1 MNAVVLAGGR
11 AQALGP
17 LTADR
22 PAALLPV
29 ANRPVIE
36 HVLDHLARHRVS
48 EATLVLHHCP
58 YPVEARLGDGARA
71 GVALRYALER
81 SPLGTAG
88 AARRVAARWTEP
100 FVLAYGT
107 ALGAVDL
114 NEALAFHRGRQAAL
128 TLVVTPAG
136 ARTAELRASPGG
148 TVHRDGV
155 SGATGF
161 AFAGFAIVEPRALA
175 LVGPGERCDLVAD
188 LVPRLLDCGLAV
200 CALPAAGPTVVIRT
214 LADLA
219 LANRR
224 ALAGDFPG
232 LVVPGYEVTP
242 GIWLSRGARV
252 HREARLVAPV
262 LVGPNALV
270 GRGASVEATV
280 IGEDVIVGPRSTV
293 RHAVLLPR
301 THIGPRLRVEDA
313 VVDRDR
319 LGRPAAGTWATVADP
334 RLLGDTRAPLRQQP
348 GSLAGRLAAA
358 GVLVAGAPLW
368 ALLLFGLSVET
379 GGRPLRGRP
388 VLGARGRVTRLLDVG
403 GRGPVGRLVRRLG
416 LGRVP
421 GLWSVVRGDLHWVGS
436 DPRPWRGE
444 ANEASPAVDGTPP
457 APPGLVTLA
466 DLSPAR
472 LRRAD
477 RAALDRL
484 YAATRSRRGDLRVV
498 TALLRRRLTPER
510 APAASPAPTPIRR
523 AARD

>member
-1 MNAVVLAGGR
+1 VNAVVLAGGPGR
-11 AQALGP
+11 ALGP

-29 ANRPVIE
+29 ANRPVVE
-36 HVLDHLARHRVS
+36 HLLDHLARHRVG

-58 YPVEARLGDGARA
+58 YPVEAQLGDGARS
-71 GVALRYALER
+71 GIALRYVLER

-88 AARRVAARWTEP
+88 AARRVAGRFTEP
-100 FVLAYGT
+100 FLLAYGT
-107 ALGAVDL
+107 ALTSVDL
-114 NEALAFHRGRQAAL
+114 TEALALHRHRGAAL
-128 TLVVTPAG
+128 TLVVTPGDGGEAALGLDG
-136 ARTAELRASPGG
+136 AG
-148 TVHRDGV
+148 TVRRDGGP
-155 SGATGF
+155 GAARVGF
-161 AFAGFAIVEPRALA
+161 AGLAIVEPRALT
-175 LVGPGERCDLVAD
+175 LVAPGERCDLVTE

-200 CALPAAGPTVVIRT
+200 CGLQAAGPALVIRT

-232 LVVPGYEVTP
+232 LVVPGYEVEP

-252 HREARLVAPV
+252 HREARLQAPV
-262 LVGPNALV
+262 LVGPNALI
-270 GRGASVEATV
+270 GRGASVAATV
-280 IGEDVIVGPRSTV
+280 VGEDVIVGPRSTV
-293 RHAVLLPR
+293 ENAVLLPR
-301 THIGPRLRVEDA
+301 THVGPRLRVEDA

-319 LGRPAAGTWATVADP
+319 VGRPAALSWATVADP
-334 RLLGDTRAPLRQQP
+334 RLLGDTRPPRRSQP
-348 GSLAGRLAAA
+348 GSLAGRVAAA
-358 GVLVAGAPLW
+358 GVLVAGSPLW
-368 ALLLFGLSVET
+368 LPLLLGLVVET

-388 VLGARGRVTRLLDVG
+388 VLGARGGVARLLDVG
-403 GRGPVGRLVRRLG
+403 GRGPIGRLIRRLG

-421 GLWSVVRGDLHWVGS
+421 HLWSVVRGDLHWVGT
-436 DPRPWRGE
+436 DPRTPRGPDRE
-444 ANEASPAVDGTPP
+444 GATAGSEPA

-498 TALLRRRLTPER
+498 TAVLRRRLAPWR
-510 APAASPAPTPIRR
+510 APGVGATPRPSAR
-523 AARD
+523 A

>member
-1 MNAVVLAGGR
+1 VNAVVLAGGPAR
-11 AQALGP
+11 GLRP

-36 HVLDHLARHRVS
+36 HVLDHLARHRVP

-58 YPVEARLGDGARA
+58 YPVEAWLGDGARS
-71 GVALRYALER
+71 GIALRYALER
-81 SPLGTAG
+81 RPLGTAG

-100 FVLAYGT
+100 FLLAYGT
-107 ALGAVDL
+107 ALAALDL
-114 NEALAFHRGRQAAL
+114 DEALALHRGRQAAL

-136 ARTAELRASPGG
+136 DRTAALRVTAGG
-148 TVHRDGV
+148 TVQRDRGP
-155 SGATGF
+155 GAAGF
-161 AFAGFAIVEPRALA
+161 AFAGLAIVEPRALA
-175 LVGPGERCDLVAD
+175 LVGPGERCDLVAE
-188 LVPRLLDCGLAV
+188 LVPRLLDRGLAV
-200 CALPAAGPTVVIRT
+200 CALPAPGPTVVIRT

-224 ALAGDFPG
+224 ALAGEFPG
-232 LVVPGYEVTP
+232 LVVPGYEVQP

-252 HREARLVAPV
+252 HREARLIPPV

-270 GRGASVEATV
+270 ARGASVEATV
-280 IGEDVIVGPRSTV
+280 VGEDVIVGPRSAV

-301 THIGPRLRVEDA
+301 THVGPRLRVEDA

-319 LGRPAAGTWATVADP
+319 LGRPGAATWATVSDP
-334 RLLGDTRAPLRQQP
+334 RLLGDTRAPLRPQP

-368 ALLLFGLSVET
+368 ALLLLGLSVET
-379 GGRPLRGRP
+379 GGRPLRARS
-388 VLGARGRVTRLLDVG
+388 VLGARGRVTCLLDVG
-403 GRGPVGRLVRRLG
+403 GRGPLGRLVRRLG

-421 GLWSVVRGDLHWVGS
+421 RLWSVVRGDLHWVGT
-436 DPRPWRGE
+436 DPRTCRGDATGAGVVAGE
-444 ANEASPAVDGTPP
+444 APAG
-457 APPGLVTLA
+457 PPGLVTLA

-484 YAATRSRRGDLRVV
+484 YAGTRSRRGDLRVV
-498 TALLRRRLTPER
+498 AALFRCRLAPER
-510 APAASPAPTPIRR
+510 TPAPAPFRR
-523 AARD
+523 AHRD

>member
-11 AQALGP
+11 APALRP

-22 PAALLPV
+22 PAELLPV
-29 ANRPVIE
+29 ANRPVVE
-36 HVLDHLARHRVS
+36 HVLDHLARHRVP

-58 YPVEARLGDGARA
+58 YPVESRLGDGARS
-71 GVALRYALER
+71 GIALRYALER

-100 FVLAYGT
+100 FLLAYGT
-107 ALGAVDL
+107 ALATVDL
-114 NEALAFHRGRQAAL
+114 NEALAVHRRRGAAL
-128 TLVVTPAG
+128 TLVVTPAEDR
-136 ARTAELRASPGG
+136 AAAVMVDAEG
-148 TVHRDGV
+148 TVSRNGGPSV
-155 SGATGF
+155 GRFG
-161 AFAGFAIVEPRALA
+161 FAGFAIVAPRALA
-175 LVGPGERCDLVAD
+175 LVAPGERCDLVAD
-188 LVPRLLDCGLAV
+188 LVPRLLGCGLVV
-200 CALPAAGPTVVIRT
+200 CGLPIPGPAVVIRT

-224 ALAGDFPG
+224 ALAGELPG
-232 LVVPGYEVTP
+232 LVVPGYEVQP

-252 HREARLVAPV
+252 HREARLIPPV
-262 LVGPNALV
+262 LIGPNALV

-293 RHAVLLPR
+293 RNAVLLPR
-301 THIGPRLRVEDA
+301 THVGPRLRVEDA

-319 LGRPAAGTWATVADP
+319 LGRPAGATWATVADP
-334 RLLGDTRAPLRQQP
+334 RLLGDTRAPRRSQP
-348 GSLAGRLAAA
+348 GGLAGRLAAA
-358 GVLVAGAPLW
+358 GILVAGAPLW
-368 ALLLFGLSVET
+368 ALLLLGLSVET

-388 VLGARGRVTRLLDVG
+388 VVGARGRVTRLLDVG
-403 GRGPVGRLVRRLG
+403 GRGPIGRLVRRLG

-421 GLWSVVRGDLHWVGS
+421 RLWSVVRGDIHWVGT
-436 DPRPWRGE
+436 DPRTCRGDAAE
-444 ANEASPAVDGTPP
+444 ARATAGEPPA

-477 RAALDRL
+477 RVALDRL

-510 APAASPAPTPIRR
+510 TPDVSQAPRP
-523 AARD
+523 